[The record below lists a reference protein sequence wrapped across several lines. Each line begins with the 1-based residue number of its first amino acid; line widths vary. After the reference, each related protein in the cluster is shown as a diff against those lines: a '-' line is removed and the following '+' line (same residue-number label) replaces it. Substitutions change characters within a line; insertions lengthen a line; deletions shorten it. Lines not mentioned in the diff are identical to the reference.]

1 MRRRNYHDHIVRF
14 CPEGLRLVN
23 LQFPLVVVGTSLYKE
38 RYGVIRNGRTAAIGK
53 GNDPKKDNGPCA
65 HDRDGDP

>member
-1 MRRRNYHDHIVRF
+1 MWQRNYHDHIVRF
-14 CPEGLRLVN
+14 CPEGCG
-23 LQFPLVVVGTSLYKE
+23 FWVVVGGTNPYKE